1 MKELDNID
9 RQLISLLRSDARLSV
24 SMLAKKIQVSR
35 ATIQNRMNRL
45 EKNGTITGYTAL
57 VSSGTNKNMAL
68 VRALMSIEL
77 KNSSIKN
84 VKSALLAEPCVSAIH
99 TTNGRWDMVLELQ
112 TQSLE
117 EFTNVLGRIRGIAE
131 ISSSESSILLTS
143 QRIHSQEL

>member
-57 VSSGTNKNMAL
+57 GDSK
-68 VRALMSIEL
+68 
-77 KNSSIKN
+77 
-84 VKSALLAEPCVSAIH
+84 
-99 TTNGRWDMVLELQ
+99 
-112 TQSLE
+112 
-117 EFTNVLGRIRGIAE
+117 
-131 ISSSESSILLTS
+131 
-143 QRIHSQEL
+143 